1 MLRIGFLLTLTPSPL
16 IHRLSAPPIGLAP
29 QISLGST
36 RRKIS
41 QPFLTEKKR
50 MRRNRFFWPISTRIL
65 GEFLYIP
72 KPEVF
77 KRTIFAD
84 HFPYASTFQVKPS
97 SAACF

>member
-41 QPFLTEKKR
+41 QPFLTKK
-50 MRRNRFFWPISTRIL
+50 NGCGEIVFFWPISTRIV
-65 GEFLYIP
+65 GKFLYMP